1 MPGTSSSSAGLD
13 LAQLF
18 ESVAQTLS
26 ENQDRLNN
34 MDSYNGDHG
43 TNMFNIF
50 QVAAEALGKQQG
62 KPPAKALSYTANQVR
77 KLPSGSAQVYA
88 NGFEQAAAQ
97 FKGQSQL
104 GANDVTGLLT
114 TLLGLGGAGQSMP
127 QASSQ
132 PTPQANPL
140 ASLLGALTGDA
151 TDSPATDEDTLME
164 NLLQGGLAFLQAR
177 QQGEDNIAAG
187 LQALIAASPLG
198 EVQHRQESASL
209 VVTGL
214 LNALPGLRG
223 QQ

>member
-1 MPGTSSSSAGLD
+1 MPGTSSSSTGLD

-18 ESVAQTLS
+18 NSVAQTLS
-26 ENQDRLNN
+26 ENQDRLNS
-34 MDSYNGDHG
+34 MDGYNGDHG

-50 QVAAEALGKQQG
+50 QVASEALTKQQG
-62 KPPAKALSYTANQVR
+62 KPPAKALSYTAKQVR

-88 NGFEQAAAQ
+88 NGFEQAATQ

-114 TLLGLGGAGQSMP
+114 TLLGLGGAGQAIP
-127 QASSQ
+127 QSPQ
-132 PTPQANPL
+132 PAPQTNPL
-140 ASLLGALTGDA
+140 AALLGPLTGGA
-151 TDSPATDEDTLME
+151 ADSSGADEDTLIE
-164 NLLQGGLAFLQAR
+164 NLLQGGLAFLQAK
-177 QQGEDNIAAG
+177 QQGEDSVAAG

-214 LNALPGLRG
+214 LNALPGLLG
-223 QQ
+223 QR